1 MSLMLKFNIGTTKP
15 RTLRVLL
22 TKIFEKAFVALMLSM
37 QYKIR
42 NSYEG
47 IIVFSCP
54 TIYHAMIIPEV
65 ILSLAPSSTFCPKMA
80 FKTLP
85 SFENTFCRMILE
97 CPDM

>member
-1 MSLMLKFNIGTTKP
+1 MLKFYIGTTKP

-47 IIVFSCP
+47 IIVFYAKLY
-54 TIYHAMIIPEV
+54 IM
-65 ILSLAPSSTFCPKMA
+65 L
-80 FKTLP
+80 
-85 SFENTFCRMILE
+85 
-97 CPDM
+97 

>member
-1 MSLMLKFNIGTTKP
+1 MLKFNIGTTKP

-65 ILSLAPSSTFCPKMA
+65 ILSLAPS
-80 FKTLP
+80 
-85 SFENTFCRMILE
+85 
-97 CPDM
+97 